1 MNLQAA
7 AAGSFA
13 SLLTVSLLNSTP
25 MLARF
30 DGEEE
35 RMWAQFIAADLHH
48 GAPAQA
54 MCMKL
59 QSRWNL
65 QMSCPL
71 KVGHPALLVIA
82 APAVKTAWIDE

>member
-7 AAGSFA
+7 AAGAFA

-54 MCMKL
+54 MCMNA
-59 QSRWNL
+59 SV
-65 QMSCPL
+65 SVESSDEFPL
-71 KVGHPALLVIA
+71 KSWASSVARHCCSSG
-82 APAVKTAWIDE
+82 